1 MLYLKFPSTLH
12 QKGNYF
18 PLISYVIGRN
28 KQTKLVIQAGHNVL
42 SFLLVSMSMEKLW
55 YAEAPKWIS
64 IEIAIP
70 SKVCTKYRKPKP
82 YLAAPNLVLN
92 FEYLVLL
99 SFLTDAEL

>member
-1 MLYLKFPSTLH
+1 MKCKLDIMYFPLLVSMSNLEFPRTLR

-28 KQTKLVIQAGHNVL
+28 RQTKLVIQAGHNVL

-64 IEIAIP
+64 IEIAIR
-70 SKVCTKYRKPKP
+70 S
-82 YLAAPNLVLN
+82 
-92 FEYLVLL
+92 
-99 SFLTDAEL
+99 